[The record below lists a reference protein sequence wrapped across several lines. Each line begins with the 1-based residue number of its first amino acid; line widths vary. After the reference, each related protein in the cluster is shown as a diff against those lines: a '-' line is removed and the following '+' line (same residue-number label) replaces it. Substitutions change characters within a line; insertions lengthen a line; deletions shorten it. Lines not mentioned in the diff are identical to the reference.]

1 MTNERAP
8 EADYPS
14 VLEHKHGLFEW
25 VPMLPER
32 SGEMIVPGQPPSERL
47 YRCQRVG
54 CDAQVRISAGEL
66 RTPAASGSSSASP
79 SDR

>member
-14 VLEHKHGLFEW
+14 VLEHKHGLSEW

-32 SGEMIVPGQPPSERL
+32 SGETIVPGEPPSERL

-54 CDAQVRISAGEL
+54 CDAQVRIGAGEL
-66 RTPAASGSSSASP
+66 RVATASGSRASSSGA
-79 SDR
+79 

>member
-1 MTNERAP
+1 MTTERAH

-14 VLEHKHGLFEW
+14 VLEHKHGLSEW

-32 SGEMIVPGQPPSERL
+32 SGETITPGEAPPERL

-54 CDAQVRISAGEL
+54 CDAKVRIGAGDLRTSAAVRTSIAGE
-66 RTPAASGSSSASP
+66 
-79 SDR
+79 

>member
-1 MTNERAP
+1 MTNERVS

-14 VLEHKHGLFEW
+14 VLEHKHGLSEW

-32 SGEMIVPGQPPSERL
+32 SGETIVPGQPPSERL

-54 CDAQVRISAGEL
+54 CDVQVRIAAGEL
-66 RTPAASGSSSASP
+66 RTTAASGSASSSV
-79 SDR
+79 